1 MRPASLEAGQVTGTR
16 RRVVITGIGMVSAR
30 GNSFADTVSSIGR
43 GERAF
48 GPITSLDA
56 AGFSADRGA
65 EVSGFDPRPH
75 FRVPKALKLTDRTT
89 QFAVAAAAMALE
101 LAGWPKDDTWSDR
114 LGVLIGVSGSDLQV
128 QDLAGALRSDGAP
141 VPVADIPVFADRI
154 LSGLNP
160 LWLLV
165 NLPNMPSAH
174 VAIQLGARG
183 PNSTVMTDWVAGSQA
198 IGEAADWIRAG
209 DTEAVLAGGADN
221 AMQPFALNAYDQAG
235 LLTLSAGGQPAFVPG
250 EGAAVLLLEERS
262 HALARG
268 ATVLGEVAGY
278 ASASSPAG
286 SSPHALARTMSSA
299 LRDARWT
306 TSDVAAVAMAS
317 REGSSLRADEDVAL
331 DDALGAD
338 AAGVERLDY
347 QPAVGHALA
356 AQGPISLCLA
366 LAGSTDSRGL
376 VCNAT
381 GYSGQAVTIAV
392 VPRGGTVGMEP

>member
-1 MRPASLEAGQVTGTR
+1 MRPASLEAGRVKGTR

-30 GNSFADTVSSIGR
+30 GNSFADTASSIGR

-65 EVSGFDPRPH
+65 EVSGFEPRPH

-89 QFAVAAAAMALE
+89 QFAVAAAAMALAQ
-101 LAGWPKDDTWSDR
+101 AGWPGDDTWGDR

-141 VPVADIPVFADRI
+141 VAVADIPVFADRI
-154 LSGLNP
+154 LSRLNP

-174 VAIQLGARG
+174 VAIQFGARG

-209 DTEAVLAGGADN
+209 DAEAVLAGGADSS
-221 AMQPFALNAYDQAG
+221 MQPFALAAYHQAG
-235 LLTLSAGGQPAFVPG
+235 LLTSLGGEQPSFVPG

-262 HALARG
+262 HALDRG

-286 SSPHALARTMSSA
+286 SDALARTMRSA
-299 LRDARWT
+299 LREAGWA

-317 REGSSLRADEDVAL
+317 REGSPLRADEDAAI
-331 DDALGAD
+331 DHALGAD
-338 AAGVERLDY
+338 AAGVGRLDY

-366 LAGSTDSRGL
+366 LAGSAGPRGL

-381 GYSGQAVTIAV
+381 GYSGQAVTIAI
-392 VPRGGTVGMEP
+392 VPRNEP